1 MASDYIP
8 AKIAAYALWVANFSS
23 KLTATPVAFGLVAGD
38 AVAVA
43 TQATAF
49 ATAYALSSTP
59 ATRTSATI
67 AQTNNVRA
75 LATATIRP
83 YAVRIA
89 ANSAVTDANKVSIG
103 VTIRS
108 TTPTPVPAPTT
119 APALSLL
126 SATFLQHQLRYV
138 DVSTPTTKAKPFG
151 ATGMEVYIAV
161 GIAAA
166 VDPSVAPYRGN
177 YTKSPMT
184 VAFDAGDKG
193 KTATYFARWTTT
205 AGPGGVAQVGPWSDP
220 LVVGI
225 I

>member
-1 MASDYIP
+1 MATDYIP
-8 AKIAAYALWVANFSS
+8 AKIADYALWIANFSA
-23 KLTATPVAFGLVAGD
+23 KLTATPVAFGLIASD

-49 ATAYALSSTP
+49 ATAYAISSTP
-59 ATRTSATI
+59 ATRTSAAI

-75 LATATIRP
+75 LATATLRP

-89 ANSAVTDANKVSIG
+89 SNSAVTDANKISIG
-103 VTIRS
+103 VTVRS

-151 ATGMEVYIAV
+151 ATGMELYVAIGVAS
-161 GIAAA
+161 A
-166 VDPSVAPYRGN
+166 VDPSVAPYAGT
-177 YTKSPMT
+177 YTKSPLIKG
-184 VAFDAGDKG
+184 FDAADKG

-205 AGPGGVAQVGPWSDP
+205 AGPGGVAQTGPWSDP
-220 LVVGI
+220 LSVIVI
-225 I
+225 